1 MSIARRLRIGST
13 LITVTMLLAIV
24 IAAYGINLVRIGGP
38 IGDQIQA
45 ESDYVADILPP
56 PEYVLEPFLEA
67 TLLANHP
74 EQVEMRAT
82 RLATLRK
89 AYDERHDYWKG
100 STLDPELVSALTR
113 DADAPARRLWS
124 EVDRLVAAARAR
136 DSATIASSYA
146 RVADAYAAHRAQ
158 IDRAVTLA
166 NTHQA
171 ALKARAE
178 YTLTAV
184 AVALLGLA
192 VTVLVLAI
200 GSRLYLTHRVMAPL
214 GQLVEATDALA
225 EGAERSVPH
234 LDRVDEL
241 GHMARAVDMFRQAA
255 AERAAQEAQA
265 SAEQKEVA
273 DALGQ
278 VLRTM
283 AAGDLRGGDVLRFPP
298 SYAAVNRDLN
308 DAVDTLRSMVQAVVE
323 TTAEID
329 EASSS
334 IARATGDLA
343 ERTASSAAVIEQTSA
358 AVGRM
363 EARLRS
369 TVQAA
374 HKASDGSQAT
384 LAAAGEVRVRA
395 DGAMEVMN
403 RVSSS
408 AAGID
413 DVIEG
418 LDKIAFQTRVLA
430 MNAAVEAGRAGDAGR
445 GFAVVAD
452 LVSTLAMR
460 AEEEAKRARAQLSA
474 TQQEVAVAVDA
485 VGLVHGA
492 LETIVTSCTEAV
504 GLTQAIASDNAAQAE
519 AIGEIT
525 SAVAQLDRI
534 AQQNA
539 GMVTETSA
547 TAATLAHDIATL
559 AARAAAFRYDSRDGD
574 APPLTEQP
582 ASEQRP
588 VTEPAQRRAPSGR
601 VVRLAPSRTLR
612 RA

>member
-1 MSIARRLRIGST
+1 MSIAKRLRIGSA
-13 LITVTMLLAIV
+13 LITVAMLLAIV

-38 IGDQIQA
+38 IGEQIQA
-45 ESDYVADILPP
+45 QSDYVADILPP

-67 TLLANHP
+67 TLLASHP
-74 EQVEMRAT
+74 EEVDMRAT
-82 RLATLRK
+82 RLAALRK
-89 AYDERHDYWKG
+89 AYDERHAYWNS
-100 STLDPELVSALTR
+100 STLDPALVTALTR
-113 DADAPARRLWS
+113 DADAPAQRFWA
-124 EVDRLVAAARAR
+124 EVDQMIAAARAHDAAQLAR
-136 DSATIASSYA
+136 SYA
-146 RVADAYAAHRAQ
+146 SVSEAYAAHRTR
-158 IDRAVTLA
+158 IDTAVTLA
-166 NTHQA
+166 GKQQA
-171 ALKARAE
+171 ELKAHSE
-178 YTLTAV
+178 TTLTITAI
-184 AVALLGLA
+184 ALLALA
-192 VTVLVLAI
+192 VTILALAI

-225 EGAERSVPH
+225 DGAERSVPH

-241 GHMARAVDMFRQAA
+241 GHMARAVDTFRRAA
-255 AERAAQEAQA
+255 DERAAQEAQA

-283 AAGDLRGGDVLRFPP
+283 AAGDLRGGAALRFPE

-323 TTAEID
+323 TTTEIGG
-329 EASSS
+329 ASDS

-343 ERTASSAAVIEQTSA
+343 QRTESSAAVIEQTSA

-363 EARLRS
+363 DARLRS

-374 HKASDGSQAT
+374 HKSSDGSQAT

-395 DGAMEVMN
+395 DGAMEAMN

-430 MNAAVEAGRAGDAGR
+430 MNAAVEAGRAGEAGR

-460 AEEEAKRARAQLSA
+460 AEEEAKRARTQLSA

-492 LETIVTSCTEAV
+492 LETIVASCTDAV
-504 GLTQAIASDNAAQAE
+504 ALTQAIASDNAAQAE

-525 SAVAQLDRI
+525 SAVTQLDRI

-547 TAATLAHDIATL
+547 TAATLAQDIATL

-574 APPLTEQP
+574 APVAIEPG
-582 ASEQRP
+582 R
-588 VTEPAQRRAPSGR
+588 VTEPAPRRAPTGR
-601 VVRLAPSRTLR
+601 TVRLAPSRTLQR
-612 RA
+612 T